1 MLGFSFDSSSGSLV
15 FLLRVGIGLFGGSYL
30 VAETPAR
37 VTVSLESQETGH
49 GSPDLPLLCYVT
61 LRELCSL
68 FRVTW

>member
-1 MLGFSFDSSSGSLV
+1 M
-15 FLLRVGIGLFGGSYL
+15 

-49 GSPDLPLLCYVT
+49 GSLDLPLLCYVT

>member
-1 MLGFSFDSSSGSLV
+1 M
-15 FLLRVGIGLFGGSYL
+15 

-37 VTVSLESQETGH
+37 VAVSLESQETGH
-49 GSPDLPLLCYVT
+49 GSPDLLLLCYVT